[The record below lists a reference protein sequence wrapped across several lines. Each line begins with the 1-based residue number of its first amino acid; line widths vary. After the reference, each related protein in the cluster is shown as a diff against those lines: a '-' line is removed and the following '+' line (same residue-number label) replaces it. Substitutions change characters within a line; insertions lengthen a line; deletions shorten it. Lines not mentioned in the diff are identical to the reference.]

1 MKNKEVRASLF
12 LLLAA
17 AIWGFAF
24 VAQRVGSRYVG
35 SFTFN
40 GVRFALGCISLI
52 PLIIYFKNKPK
63 SDNVSEQ
70 SSMKDTIKS
79 GMIAGSVLFI
89 AATLQQ
95 IGLVE
100 TTAGKAAF
108 ITGFY
113 IVLVPIFGIFLK
125 HKIHKST
132 WIAAS
137 LAIIGLYLLSIKSD
151 FSISKGDLFELLGA
165 FMWAIHIL
173 LIDKFTKKIDGLKL
187 SFVQFAT
194 CSILSL
200 GFAIGMESITLKA
213 LGQAL
218 IPILYGGIA
227 SVGIAYTLQV
237 VGQKYAKPSH
247 AAIILSMESVFASI
261 GGIWLL
267 GEFMGAKGYIGCSLM
282 LGGML
287 LSQVGTFKKEDA
299 PQVIEE

>member
-267 GEFMGAKGYIGCSLM
+267 GEFMGAKGYIGCALM

-287 LSQVGTFKKEDA
+287 LSQVGSFKKDDA